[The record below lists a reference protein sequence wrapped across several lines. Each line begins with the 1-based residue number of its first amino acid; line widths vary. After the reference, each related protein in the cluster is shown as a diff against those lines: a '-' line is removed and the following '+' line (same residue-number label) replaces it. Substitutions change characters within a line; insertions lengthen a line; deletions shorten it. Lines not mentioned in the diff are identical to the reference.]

1 MGRTHVRRRAVTVL
15 AAAISLAILAGP
27 GALAT
32 LGPNEAPRA
41 AAVLHV
47 VQPGDTLWALAVR
60 FGGGRDPR
68 VVVDSIEAANALEAP
83 ALVPG
88 QLLRIPLDA

>member
-1 MGRTHVRRRAVTVL
+1 MVI

-32 LGPNEAPRA
+32 LGPNDAPRTP
-41 AAVLHV
+41 AVRHV
-47 VQPGDTLWALAVR
+47 VRPGDTLWDLAVR
-60 FGGGRDPR
+60 YGGGRDPR
-68 VVVDSIEAANALEAP
+68 SVVDSIEAANALEAP